1 MMVRVILTR
10 HNNTRLP
17 QHKKKWGTV
26 PEVSAADLDNDGDLD
41 IVYSRAGF
49 LYVGTA
55 IQIIENLGNKR
66 FKDHGIFPL
75 VEAPDDFKPTHEG
88 NEWNDFIEDIRF
100 RDLDKDGDI
109 DLYLSSSMSLK
120 TDGMVLLNQGDFD
133 FELLLPNAAKKYVTI
148 DYKTPTSISEEEKAE
163 EQAVLDEIEAFEAEL
178 AAELGK

>member
-1 MMVRVILTR
+1 M
-10 HNNTRLP
+10 
-17 QHKKKWGTV
+17 

-55 IQIIENLGNKR
+55 IQIIENLDNKK

-75 VEAPDDFKPTHEG
+75 VEAPDGFIPTHEG
-88 NEWNDFIEDIRF
+88 NQWNDFIEDIRF

-109 DLYLSSSMSLK
+109 DLYLSSSMSIK
-120 TDGMVLLNQGDFD
+120 TDGMVLLNQGNFT

-148 DYKTPTSISEEEKAE
+148 DSKALTLVTEEENAE
-163 EQAVLDEIEAFEAEL
+163 EQAVIDEIAAFEAEL
-178 AAELGK
+178 AAELGE